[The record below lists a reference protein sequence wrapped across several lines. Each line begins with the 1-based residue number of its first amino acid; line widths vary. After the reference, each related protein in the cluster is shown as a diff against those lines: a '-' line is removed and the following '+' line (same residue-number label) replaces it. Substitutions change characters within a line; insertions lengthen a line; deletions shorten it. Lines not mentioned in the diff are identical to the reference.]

1 MKLFGSTNGSTKFST
16 PGSIKWQKKS
26 SYNQMSHLENE
37 RIKTVLWGRVKQI
50 TYSRIKNKKVMLKVQ
65 ISVPEKGDHEHGN

>member
-1 MKLFGSTNGSTKFST
+1 MAE
-16 PGSIKWQKKS
+16 KS